1 MLDFSNPETVNWYKD
16 KISGLLKLGVGA
28 IKVDFGEAAPY
39 NGLYASGRTGF
50 YEHNPENRKYTGWI
64 RYGGYN
70 HSIGMATHDVM
81 GTFDGPEEVLK
92 LGFVFACDINFP
104 FPDEKMGIRLEDVVV
119 ITETG
124 CENLS
129 KGVPRTIEEVVAM
142 IKEIGIGE
150 EK

>member
-1 MLDFSNPETVNWYKD
+1 MKNGYDPETRRY
-16 KISGLLKLGVGA
+16 L
-28 IKVDFGEAAPY
+28 
-39 NGLYASGRTGF
+39 
-50 YEHNPENRKYTGWI
+50 GWI

-81 GTFDGPEEVLK
+81 GTFGGPEEVLK
-92 LGFVFACDINFP
+92 PGFVFACDINFL
-104 FPDEKMGIRLEDVVV
+104 FPDEQIGIRLEDVVV

-129 KGVPRTIEEVVAM
+129 HGVPRTIEEVEST